1 MNIRATD
8 VVFTALFGGYESLN
22 ELSVIKNS
30 TTRYVCF
37 TDNPDLESS
46 TWEIFIPQ
54 DLKSNNP
61 IRMSREIKMLGHR
74 FFPELTRSLY
84 IDNTV
89 HLKVD
94 GGKVLDEVLGFED
107 VSFMLHST
115 CKSVRREFLNCSMYG
130 LENQSKLRRQYLDYL
145 ENYSFILNE
154 RPYWGGFIARKHT
167 AQADLFFKTWHEE
180 YLKHSKR
187 DQLSINI
194 SAYKSGIK
202 INSIVGSNTG
212 SEWHSWPV
220 YSHRNEVSRSSL
232 SGKRWKKLRV
242 AWKAIVYGRL
252 FFTKV

>member
-1 MNIRATD
+1 MSIRATD

-22 ELSVIKNS
+22 ELSLMKNP

-37 TDNPDLESS
+37 TDNPELVSS

-54 DLKSNNP
+54 NLKSNDP

-74 FFPELTRSLY
+74 FFPEATRSLY

-94 GGKVLDEVLGFED
+94 GGKVLDGVLGFGD
-107 VSFMLHST
+107 VSFMQHSK

-130 LENQSKLRRQYLDYL
+130 LENQGKLRIQFLAYL

-154 RPYWGGFIARKHT
+154 HPYWGGFIARKHT
-167 AQADLFFKTWHEE
+167 ARADLFFNTWHEE

-194 SAYKSGIK
+194 SAYKSGIE
-202 INSIVGSNTG
+202 INSIVGSNTH
-212 SEWHSWPV
+212 SDWHSWPV

-232 SGKRWKKLRV
+232 SGKRWKKLWV
-242 AWKAIVYGRL
+242 IWNAIAYGRV